1 MSASMG
7 GTPLGLLHE
16 FAVVAAALPVEL
28 ALYCVPIAALLVL
41 FLVFV
46 RSGQFARAF
55 WCVILI
61 LVADFLFSSG
71 EDTSHHVYRIIAL
84 TAQLRHGGID
94 FLLTNPATGEV
105 FPVFVYYSF
114 VPYILP
120 VLLHIA
126 GCGPLF
132 AFKVAMALQLVVLAA
147 GLQALLTKIPL
158 TQEHQSSRAWFL
170 VSILFVT
177 ATYVDGLWWT
187 RAALAEIWVYSLAP
201 WVVFAILSPSQP
213 RLLFMLL
220 FVQICSHPVLF
231 IHSLVAELAA
241 AFGVSSLSLVTVL
254 RRSVAPLAIA
264 LAVGSPYWLPQ
275 FLWMHDVLGNSALP
289 LKFEDTFLYVADLI
303 NPLHPRN
310 LGICL
315 PLAVV
320 TMIGASR
327 ERLPLRAWVLV
338 VSFVALLA
346 LQHARLRGITTHI
359 PLLDLSQYVWRLM
372 FPTAFIAFA
381 ALVAGWRAL
390 STPAARILCTL
401 ALLSP
406 FSLLLFHAIALPD
419 NLMLLAHVRYDNAGY
434 ADYLRAGNV
443 WGVAPF
449 VPNYVDLPQKC
460 DAVLGGETHSASFR
474 QLRTGVRADSGFVS
488 VKGAPIGFVDYKVN
502 GVSIHPHACRD
513 ALLFGPLAPNSIVS
527 VSESKLDHLL
537 YLRVL
542 TLILGLA
549 GSLPLMQLAK
559 FLRRWV
565 SSPS

>member
-7 GTPLGLLHE
+7 GTVLGLLHE
-16 FAVVAAALPVEL
+16 FAVVAAALPAEL
-28 ALYCVPIAALLVL
+28 ALYCVPVAALLVL
-41 FLVFV
+41 FLLFV
-46 RSGQFARAF
+46 RGGQFARAF
-55 WCVILI
+55 WCVVLI
-61 LVADFLFSSG
+61 LVVDFLFSSG

-84 TAQLRHGGID
+84 SAQLRHGGTD
-94 FLLTNPATGEV
+94 FLLTNPATEEV

-126 GCGPLF
+126 GCAPLL

-158 TQEHQSSRAWFL
+158 TEEHHASRAGYL
-170 VSILFVT
+170 LCILFVT

-187 RAALAEIWVYSLAP
+187 RAALGEIWVYSLAP
-201 WVVFAILSPSQP
+201 WVVYAILSPCQP

-220 FVQICSHPVLF
+220 FVQICAHPIVF
-231 IHSLVAELAA
+231 IHGLVAELVA

-254 RRSVAPLAIA
+254 RRTVAPLVIA

-275 FLWMHDVLGNSALP
+275 FLWMHDVLGNSAIP

-310 LGICL
+310 LGIWL
-315 PLAVV
+315 PLALV

-338 VSFVALLA
+338 VFFVALLA
-346 LQHARLRGITTHI
+346 LQHARLRDITTHV
-359 PLLDLSQYVWRLM
+359 PVLDLSQYVWRLM

-390 STPAARILCTL
+390 STPAARIVCTL
-401 ALLSP
+401 TLLSP
-406 FSLLLFHAIALPD
+406 FSLLLSHAIALPH

-434 ADYLRAGNV
+434 AGYLRARNV

-449 VPNYVDLPQKC
+449 APNYVDLPQKC
-460 DAVLGGETHSASFR
+460 DAALGGETHSASFR
-474 QLRTGVRADSGFVS
+474 QLRAGVRADSGFVS

-502 GVSIHPHACRD
+502 GVSIHPQACRD
-513 ALLFGPLAPNSIVS
+513 ALLFGPLAPNSTVS
-527 VSESKLDHLL
+527 VSESRLDHLL

-549 GSLPLMQLAK
+549 GSLPLMQLAR

-565 SSPS
+565 SSPG